1 MLYVVFIFWM
11 EMYTGVVHKSCTH
24 RLSPKTFKQ
33 TMFIPKSFKANHL
46 LYLHRNYLQSSQKKV
61 LSKWIGNILTTCYK
75 KKSQYLEQS
84 IALTDSQFKEL
95 ENYVLYF
102 HLALTMR
109 PIFLKYLNLVKL
121 MMIFMHNGNA
131 IACHYRCLCGL
142 FKVIMRDWTK

>member
-1 MLYVVFIFWM
+1 MLCLYFEW
-11 EMYTGVVHKSCTH
+11 KCTLEWSTNPAPTVYPQKPLSKPC
-24 RLSPKTFKQ
+24 LSPKALNQ
-33 TMFIPKSFKANHL
+33 TIFFT
-46 LYLHRNYLQSSQKKV
+46 YTENYLQSSQKKV
-61 LSKWIGNILTTCYK
+61 LSRWIGNILTTCYK

-84 IALTDSQFKEL
+84 IALADSQFKEL